1 VAQTKYGLPTTTR
14 SLAAASAPARLAE
27 QHDGRALWR
36 IQPSGRL
43 DVATVKDGWFYRH
56 VVHND
61 GTTTLI
67 ESIPPPPGHRFAW
80 PLASTVGFVLFWAT
94 LLIGIDSHNDPFHWP
109 LPLLV
114 CGAVCAIGMS
124 VYLYAESIGQ
134 RLDAPEQWHEAA
146 KLSGWVPR
154 TSAQL
159 AAVVQFADEH
169 HGVAH
174 VRDRGGRTVDVRV
187 RHWGVKRYE
196 VDRSGRIELAESE
209 WPKDDGLPWFLVRTV
224 EEPDN

>member
-1 VAQTKYGLPTTTR
+1 MARTKKYRLPTTR

-36 IQPSGRL
+36 IRPNERL
-43 DVATVKDGWFYRH
+43 EVATVKDGWFYRH

-61 GTTTLI
+61 GTTTVI
-67 ESIPPPPGHRFAW
+67 ESLPPTPWHRWTEPFAGACMTLT
-80 PLASTVGFVLFWAT
+80 LAI
-94 LLIGIDSHNDPFHWP
+94 LIAGVILHKDGFHWL

-114 CGAVCAIGMS
+114 SFGAGLLATLMN
-124 VYLYAESIGQ
+124 VYEEDIGQ
-134 RLDAPEQWHEAA
+134 RLDAPDDWHEAT
-146 KLSGWVPR
+146 KLSGWAPR

-174 VRDRGGRTVDVRV
+174 VRDRGGRTVDVHV
-187 RHWGVKRYE
+187 RHWGLKRYE
-196 VDRSGRIELAESE
+196 VDQSGRIERAESE
-209 WPKDDGLPWFLVRTV
+209 WPKDNGLPWLEVRTR
-224 EEPDN
+224 EEPDD